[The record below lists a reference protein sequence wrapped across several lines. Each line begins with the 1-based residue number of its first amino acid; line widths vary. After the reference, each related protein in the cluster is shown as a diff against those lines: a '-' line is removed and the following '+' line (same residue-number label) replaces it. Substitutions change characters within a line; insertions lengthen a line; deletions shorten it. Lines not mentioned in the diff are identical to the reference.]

1 MRRIFKPSLADFLLG
16 ALLYACFARGGWQA
30 LLADGD
36 TGWHIRTGELILTTG
51 RVPSA
56 DPFSFTRAGEP
67 WFAWEWL
74 SDVIFAML
82 HRHWGLAGVAGL
94 AAVVLA
100 LAAVL
105 LFRRMLRAG
114 ADIWIALP
122 LALAA
127 AGASSVHYLARPHV
141 FTILGAAAA
150 FGILESERRLWLL
163 VPMAALW
170 TNLHGGWV
178 ALVAS
183 VWLLAA
189 VRRKH
194 VPVAAACT
202 AATLLNPYGWRLH
215 AHVFDYLRS
224 GWILQ
229 NVQEFQP
236 PRFES
241 EGLLQFAALLALGLA
256 MVSRYAAAR
265 RWYPALITLVWA
277 LAALRSARHVPVY
290 AAAAAPLAAGELG
303 ALWRG
308 VRGGLAETF
317 RAIGRDFSAEG
328 LRFSAW
334 APVLAAGVFALSPP
348 ACGFPEQRFPV
359 AAVERLAPG
368 ARVLTSDQWGDYL
381 IYRLYPRQRVF
392 FDGRSDFYG
401 PALGRQ
407 YQSLMSATGPWES
420 VFERYAFQFAL
431 LPHDWPLQ
439 AVLAR
444 DPRWRLVYRDR
455 TAALFARR

>member
-1 MRRIFKPSLADFLLG
+1 MRRILKPSLADFLLC

-36 TGWHIRTGELILTTG
+36 TGWHIRTGELILATG
-51 RVPSA
+51 TVPAA
-56 DPFSFTRAGEP
+56 DPFSFTRAGQP

-74 SDVIFAML
+74 SDVIFAVI
-82 HRHWGLAGVAGL
+82 HRQWGLAGVAGM
-94 AAVVLA
+94 AAVVLS
-100 LAAVL
+100 LAGVL

-122 LALAA
+122 LALLA

-141 FTILGAAAA
+141 FTILLAAVA

-178 ALVAS
+178 ALVMS

-202 AATLLNPYGWRLH
+202 AVTLLNPYGWRLH
-215 AHVFDYLRS
+215 AHVFEYLRS

-241 EGLLQFAALLALGLA
+241 ESLLQFAALLALGLA
-256 MVSRYAAAR
+256 MVSRYASAR
-265 RWYPALITLVWA
+265 RWYPALITLLWA

-290 AAAAAPLAAGELG
+290 AAAAVPLAAGELG
-303 ALWRG
+303 VLWRG
-308 VRGGLAETF
+308 VRGSLAGTLQ
-317 RAIGRDFSAEG
+317 AIGRDFSGEG
-328 LRFSAW
+328 LRFSLW
-334 APVLAAGVFALSPP
+334 APALAAAVLALAPP
-348 ACGFPEQRFPV
+348 AGGFPEKRFPV
-359 AAVERLAPG
+359 AAVERNL
-368 ARVLTSDQWGDYL
+368 
-381 IYRLYPRQRVF
+381 
-392 FDGRSDFYG
+392 
-401 PALGRQ
+401 
-407 YQSLMSATGPWES
+407 QSLA
-420 VFERYAFQFAL
+420 
-431 LPHDWPLQ
+431 
-439 AVLAR
+439 
-444 DPRWRLVYRDR
+444 
-455 TAALFARR
+455 